1 MTHNFNEP
9 VAPLVHAAAIESPA
23 CRAVALILA
32 ELQDCSDGFI
42 QASMATLAEHVGLS
56 TVQTRKHVHALIR
69 MGLLRVLANAHG
81 GAPGSV
87 PHYQFDVQRLRV
99 LGQQPGATPDLFKAV
114 AAPRRGFYA
123 ANESANLAIMA
134 IELHG
139 GPGLRC
145 IRFVRQS
152 EQGDVPYGTTPLKDF
167 LRPFNST
174 GGWSGWLNPQKG
186 APSWTGPVFTAPE
199 TAEQLQRWAQETALG
214 RSEGTPE
221 ELTAE
226 TR

>member
-1 MTHNFNEP
+1 MMRDSTES
-9 VAPLVHAAAIESPA
+9 VASLVHAVHIESQA
-23 CRAVALILA
+23 CRVVALILA
-32 ELQDCSDGFI
+32 DMQDCSGGPI
-42 QASMATLAEHVGLS
+42 QASMATLAERVGLS

-81 GAPGSV
+81 GAPGAV
-87 PHYQFDVQRLRV
+87 PHYQFDVQRLRA
-99 LGQQPGATPDLFKAV
+99 LGQQPGATPDLFKTV

-139 GPGLRC
+139 GPGRRS
-145 IRFVRQS
+145 IRFVRAS
-152 EQGDVPYGTTPLKDF
+152 AQGDVPYGTTPLKDF
-167 LRPFNST
+167 LRPINST
-174 GGWSGWLNPQKG
+174 GGWSGWLSPQKG